1 MGNGRQ
7 LYTGFEQLCVRILYV
22 SENHNGLYKNI
33 SIHPHLYCTIVINYY
48 CNKLRKWLRRY
59 GKTDKMQKNMCR
71 GMNSF

>member
-1 MGNGRQ
+1 M
-7 LYTGFEQLCVRILYV
+7 
-22 SENHNGLYKNI
+22 YKNI